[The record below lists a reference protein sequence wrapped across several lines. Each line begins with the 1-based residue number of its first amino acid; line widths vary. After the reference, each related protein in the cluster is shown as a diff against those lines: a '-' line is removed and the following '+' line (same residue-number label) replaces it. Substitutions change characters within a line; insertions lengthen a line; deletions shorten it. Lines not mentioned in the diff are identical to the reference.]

1 MYISFPFYVVV
12 YLNSNQLQQ
21 KRIADK
27 KKYKHSKKYNVFF
40 FLFLFCF
47 CGVSNLHL
55 RDYWRYHVDLSAIGP
70 NSLINKAW
78 FCQFYTMGILKGL
91 KYVRVDDNTFLLS
104 KIPL

>member
-40 FLFLFCF
+40 FSCSCF
-47 CGVSNLHL
+47 AFAEFRTCICVIIGV
-55 RDYWRYHVDLSAIGP
+55 
-70 NSLINKAW
+70 
-78 FCQFYTMGILKGL
+78 T
-91 KYVRVDDNTFLLS
+91 T
-104 KIPL
+104 